1 MREVEVGGLGDV
13 GVSLLISCVL
23 VDLEKKGQKER
34 RDRERVRPD

>member
-13 GVSLLISCVL
+13 GVSLLVSCAL
-23 VDLEKKGQKER
+23 VDLEKRERKKR